1 MKHKTHKKT
10 PFIKK
15 KYLQKN
21 PSKKLR
27 VADFKEK
34 QNKTETRTLLS
45 KKQSWEYLFCKEC
58 CAAYY

>member
-45 KKQSWEYLFCKEC
+45 KKQS
-58 CAAYY
+58 